1 MFVYV
6 IISLLSIEKTL
17 PQNGSFFDTKVSG
30 RKGFAMFFGV
40 LFTLERTES
49 I

>member
-30 RKGFAMFFGV
+30 RKDLNLQPLGH
-40 LFTLERTES
+40 
-49 I
+49 IK